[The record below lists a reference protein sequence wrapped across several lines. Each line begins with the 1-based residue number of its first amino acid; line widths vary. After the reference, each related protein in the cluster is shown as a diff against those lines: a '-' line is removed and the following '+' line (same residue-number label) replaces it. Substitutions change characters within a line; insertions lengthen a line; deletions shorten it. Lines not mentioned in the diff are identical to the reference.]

1 MIDFNYDGNVLSP
14 SISDIPEKNKLVNG
28 KYKIPLG
35 AKKIKIKITDLLS
48 ESLEKEIDLW
58 IIRIQLIFSSL
69 NYYKTFI

>member
-1 MIDFNYDGNVLSP
+1 
-14 SISDIPEKNKLVNG
+14 
-28 KYKIPLG
+28 
-35 AKKIKIKITDLLS
+35 LS